1 MVAQTAY
8 TTSIANAT
16 PGLLADINNNEID
29 SFLAEGA
36 IPFGVVVQ
44 RGTSDKQVTVGG
56 DALGI
61 GISIRDLSREGAQG
75 SGNVSYADE
84 ETVGV
89 LRRGKIFVTIPSGGS
104 AGDPI
109 NYVDATGVIDAGVPV
124 AGETAIA
131 GATLEEDVAAGGIGA
146 IRVTTWELV

>member
-1 MVAQTAY
+1 MTAQTAY
-8 TTSIANAT
+8 SISIGNAT
-16 PGLLADINNNEID
+16 PGLLADINDNEID
-29 SFLAEGA
+29 SFLAEEI

-44 RGTSDKQVTVGG
+44 RGTSDKQVLLGG

-61 GISIRDLSREGAQG
+61 GISVRDLAREGAPSTG
-75 SGNVSYADE
+75 AVAYADE
-84 ETVGV
+84 EAVGV

-109 NYVDATGVIDAGVPV
+109 NYVDATGVIDAGAPI

-131 GATLEEDVAAGGIGA
+131 GATLEEDVVAGAIGA